1 MKHLEWRK
9 FREENSKRLECHAI
23 FAYITM
29 ISGRGMI
36 PGIDILDVNLRSKLA
51 EERVEFCST
60 ILFNYSFHTIKFILL
75 KCTVQWFS
83 GFLAVQSSPLS
94 NSRTFSPPE
103 RKSCTH

>member
-29 ISGRGMI
+29 ISGREMI

-51 EERVEFCST
+51 EERVEFCK
-60 ILFNYSFHTIKFILL
+60 IFEAKYN
-75 KCTVQWFS
+75 
-83 GFLAVQSSPLS
+83 
-94 NSRTFSPPE
+94 
-103 RKSCTH
+103 